1 MKKKNIIIAACAAF
15 VAALSVPVFADYDAS
30 VIQQVQQ
37 ALNNAGFDCGTPDG
51 IAGNK
56 TAEAV
61 RSYQE
66 AKGMTV
72 DGQISDDLLAWLGI
86 EAAEET
92 GNEEP
97 AAAEG
102 AGSEEPAAAEVP
114 EDTAETNDADG
125 DVIGSSKFDETMYEG
140 TWYKIKYYSEE
151 DTIESLPYEIYVPTD
166 WITEMTAYSEE
177 EEAIEYIEM
186 PEEFSE
192 FEFGCAMMPADM
204 FSSDEMEA
212 LGMDSIS
219 TIAMA
224 YGIDTGLENVSIN
237 GIDDVYYGG
246 TYEEEHFVDDAG
258 SVFPEYADMLVI
270 PGDAGMCL
278 IMGRYV
284 GGFESPR
291 EGQVEKFM
299 LITRNIMSSIRI
311 AGTEEKESE

>member
-1 MKKKNIIIAACAAF
+1 MKKKNIVIAACAAF
-15 VAALSVPVFADYDAS
+15 MAALSMPVFADYDAS

-51 IAGNK
+51 VAGNK
-56 TAEAV
+56 TTEAV

-86 EAAEET
+86 ETAEGT

-97 AAAEG
+97 AAAEE

-140 TWYKIKYYSEE
+140 TWYRIKKYSEE
-151 DTIESLPYEIYVPTD
+151 DNKMEDLPYEIYVPTE
-166 WITEMTAYSEE
+166 WITEGLEF
-177 EEAIEYIEM
+177 IEM
-186 PEEFSE
+186 PEEFSK
-192 FEFGCAMMPADM
+192 FELGCIILPDDM
-204 FSSDEMEA
+204 FSSEALEA
-212 LGMDSIS
+212 LGPDYLP
-219 TIAMA
+219 TMA
-224 YGIDTGLENVSIN
+224 KALGIDTGLENADIN

-246 TYEEEHFVDDAG
+246 TYEEEHYVDDAG
-258 SVFPEYADMLVI
+258 SVFPEYADMLII
-270 PGDAGMCL
+270 PDDAGMCL

-284 GGFESPR
+284 GGFEPPK

-299 LITRNIMSSIRI
+299 LITRNILSSLRI
-311 AGTEEKESE
+311 AGTEEEESE